1 MRRGSIIYFFR
12 RALSVSGAPRP
23 SASASSL
30 LSLAWKTRENKTCFH
45 AGCARPRQTW
55 RSRGRIAHKLSLQN
69 FLDREARAKRRESGR
84 VAYHSLPFALGVLPE
99 PEMRSEGLWE
109 SLASRMLELDGE
121 DWWMTWREAK
131 AKSLPKTESYGEQ
144 AVVKGLCS
152 F

>member
-1 MRRGSIIYFFR
+1 MRRGFIIYFFR

-23 SASASSL
+23 STSASSL

-55 RSRGRIAHKLSLQN
+55 RPRGRMAHKLSLQN

-84 VAYHSLPFALGVLPE
+84 VAYHSPSPWACCQNL
-99 PEMRSEGLWE
+99 EMRSERLWE
-109 SLASRMLELDGE
+109 NLASRMLELDGE
-121 DWWMTWREAK
+121 DLWMTRREAK
-131 AKSLPKTESYGEQ
+131 ANSLPKTESYGEQ